1 MFKRDCAGTILRILW
16 RRSVFASL
24 PNVMREIGRLREKT
38 FRIMGDGRAEEFA
51 YRHEADAVTVP

>member
-16 RRSVFASL
+16 RRSVFDSL

-38 FRIMGDGRAEEFA
+38 FRIMGYGRAEEFA
-51 YRHEADAVTVP
+51 